1 MTPVLLRTLIVL
13 LVWLGRCADAQRLV
27 DAGSRL
33 GDYNSRYDYSGR
45 HWALG
50 VSR

>member
-27 DAGSRL
+27 DAGNRL
-33 GDYNSRYDYSGR
+33 GDYNSRYDYIGS
-45 HWALG
+45 HWSPE